1 MRINFYIRQS
11 RAKIVMITIIV
22 LSPIFSKVSSL
33 KIIQFASKILIIL
46 KMMIFFKLKESTIL
60 LLVFLEKVTINLTR
74 ALEIN
79 LLKWIK

>member
-46 KMMIFFKLKESTIL
+46 KMMIFFKLKELTIL

-79 LLKWIK
+79 LLK